1 MINIIKYTLILL
13 FFIIYFLLVPIIQI
27 YYSYLFNLQLFFA
40 IKGVILII
48 ILINIVKIIFR
59 KDLIKNYLNN
69 IICYNSIYIGILLYD
84 TIMLWRDFNLQN
96 IFISFSII
104 YSFINII
111 IFFLFFKWYKYFSL
125 LLIFHLI
132 EILYINIELNI
143 SIIKILCSIL
153 NYNKKD
159 ISI

>member
-111 IFFLFFKWYKYFSL
+111 IFFF
-125 LLIFHLI
+125 IF
-132 EILYINIELNI
+132 
-143 SIIKILCSIL
+143 
-153 NYNKKD
+153 
-159 ISI
+159 